1 MYFIHKTKGLS
12 DIKMLTVTRGGL
24 FYIRA
29 GWHHIVSNHVQ
40 LLFRHSALVSDVLSP
55 KFVLLNYR
63 GVQLYLNQTYRQE
76 PHFDSTYRF
85 RNTSHVNDRCD
96 VLRWVTGG
104 RFVLFVL
111 LFVFVVLLSEPL
123 SLCTPGSP
131 RVSDLINWPH
141 VMLFF
146 GWSPMHYVENT
157 LPEDG
162 VESTISYKTE
172 THVWVNCNHC
182 HDNKGWDLW

>member
-1 MYFIHKTKGLS
+1 MTSYC
-12 DIKMLTVTRGGL
+12 IKPGST
-24 FYIRA
+24 F
-29 GWHHIVSNHVQ
+29 VQ
-40 LLFRHSALVSDVLSP
+40 TLCI
-55 KFVLLNYR
+55 
-63 GVQLYLNQTYRQE
+63 GVQCAVTKVCFVELSSCTYRQE
-76 PHFDSTYRF
+76 PHFASTYRF
-85 RNTSHVNDRCD
+85 RDTSHINDRCD

-123 SLCTPGSP
+123 SLSTPGSP